1 MPMQPDQTLT
11 FAIVTTVV
19 VGAAIVLGTITAA
32 LMEGRA
38 VVKAFENM
46 ARQPSVADHI
56 RGLLFVVLA
65 ILETTAIY
73 VLLICLVLLFANP
86 FASVFGLLGE

>member
-1 MPMQPDQTLT
+1 MEGDQILQ
-11 FAIVTTVV
+11 FSIVTTIV

-38 VVKAFENM
+38 VVKAFDNM
-46 ARQPSVADHI
+46 ARQPSVADRI

-65 ILETTAIY
+65 MLETTAIY
-73 VLLICLVLLFANP
+73 VLLVCLILLFANA
-86 FASVFGLLGE
+86 FAGIFGL